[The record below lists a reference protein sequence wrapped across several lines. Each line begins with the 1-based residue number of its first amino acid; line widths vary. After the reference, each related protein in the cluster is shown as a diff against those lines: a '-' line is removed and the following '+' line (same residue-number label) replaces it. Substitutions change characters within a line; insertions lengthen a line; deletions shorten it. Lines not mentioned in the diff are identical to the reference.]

1 MESIKLYFR
10 TTLIGIAWLIITS
23 LSANS
28 DPQNSNDSE
37 DFDDFDDFHLFI

>member
-10 TTLIGIAWLIITS
+10 TSLIGIAWLIITS
-23 LSANS
+23 LSPNI

-37 DFDDFDDFHLFI
+37 DFDDLDDFHLFI

>member
-10 TTLIGIAWLIITS
+10 TTLIGMAWLIIAS
-23 LSANS
+23 LSTNS

-37 DFDDFDDFHLFI
+37 DFDDFHLFI